1 MIRRIVASSRSHG
14 WSLTYIT
21 LAKAVVGMVTF
32 KEHTDFVQHAL
43 FSSDGG
49 MQCSGGLDGM
59 VFTVSASQSRRSVT
73 IYFLL
78 VDLELYRIRI

>member
-14 WSLTYIT
+14 WSLTHIT

-32 KEHTDFVQHAL
+32 KEHTDFVQHAM

-59 VFTVSASQSRRSVT
+59 VLIHYCECLPASKISRYIFPSR
-73 IYFLL
+73 
-78 VDLELYRIRI
+78 